1 MRDTPSILCS
11 HSPHLANMD
20 SPAWV
25 IDYAT
30 VFTPA
35 ACFILTAPLRLR
47 ALWSRSVA
55 VKSATLLQLTKSVSR
70 LLIFSGKRLYS
81 LDLGS
86 DDDKV
91 VSILFVAM
99 NLTILL
105 LNSSNTGSNTP
116 SVRLGPP
123 ILAFVA
129 ACVSVLLSQW
139 EHSRSI
145 RPSHLLQTYLL
156 LSLLGR
162 LVHVYTHW
170 PDVAATTERA
180 IEISVCVTTAAF
192 LTIESIQKDA
202 FLTSRKRYPPQ
213 VLRGV
218 FGQRLF
224 LWLNRLFHKGYNTV
238 FNLNS
243 LDRIDEVL
251 SSLDDCRRLRMQ
263 WLKIRTQAS
272 HDLLLRSICRSIYVD
287 LLFPII
293 PRVLL
298 LAVNFAQP
306 WLVQRLLGHVAQP
319 TRSTRE
325 GVLLICATATTYTCL
340 AIFQSWYW
348 QSVCRFQTKV
358 RFCLITAIY
367 DKSLRC
373 RTKASPLTLMNVDV
387 EKALFGIRPVHE
399 YWAATL
405 SIVVAFGLLYTQIGV
420 CFIAP
425 LTLVLT
431 LVTVTVINGTSVGP
445 KQKVW
450 LETTQA
456 RIGYIMETMNTMKAI
471 KLHGLVTPT
480 ILQGTA
486 LREQEVHAQRTI
498 RKSLLINTI
507 ISQTA
512 FVALA
517 LVTYCAFGVRTR
529 ITGEPLINDK
539 LFTSLA
545 ILKLISTPM
554 LGAVQFIPNTLQSLA
569 ALQRIQAFL
578 EVDDQIDQRTIQHSR
593 TSNHST
599 RPEVPAY
606 ASDGQIVASLSNVS
620 CGYSPAVPVLENLTW
635 DFRKNRLVGSGK
647 STLLK
652 ALLGEVDINRGSVHA
667 PGVVAYCDQSPW
679 LWDGTIEENIMG
691 IYERDESWL
700 QRVIWACGLE
710 QDMRR
715 MPVPSAIGNGGSSL
729 SGGQRN
735 RVSLA
740 RAVYSREKFVL
751 LDDPLSGL
759 DSRTETIVFTRVLGP
774 QGILKSN
781 GCTVILATN
790 SKHWTSYSDSTIVI
804 EKGTA
809 IAYDLPQRR
818 IGNAHN
824 VEARFRPLLDQS
836 SSSGLLP
843 SNSACED
850 RLLDVDQANLA
861 PKPGSD
867 LEVYKQYFIS
877 FGLYHTIFYFAL
889 LVASVGAVQTQSV
902 WLKKWSTAKTT
913 GHGELTIQILVFTA
927 ISCAAITCLGLL
939 FGFSLLKLLVRASLH
954 LHARQWTALMNVKF
968 VAWVSKDVGSIIN
981 RFSQDIMIIDTQL
994 AMAFINTTMQ
1004 VCTSIASIVL
1014 LMVATP
1020 YIGAVIPFLCA
1031 IFWAIQRI
1039 YLRTSKQLRTLD
1051 LEAKAP
1057 LCTHFLRSISGLS
1070 TIKSFGWAESYRET
1084 NIRLLRDSQIPYY
1097 LLASIQNWLSLVLNL
1112 VVAGLATMVVAIAF
1126 NLSSLDSGYF
1136 GLALTSIMDL
1146 GFYFEVLITSWT
1158 SLETSLGAIA
1168 RMNQFVRELPRK
1180 EEDEVVPSSSW
1191 PAQGELLIQD
1201 LTASYSEDSAA
1212 SPVLRNVTLHVRPG
1226 EKVAICGRT
1235 GSGKSSIIAA
1245 IFGLLHV
1252 NYGSITI
1259 DGLDTKRVESKALRS
1274 TILLLTQDPYFTP
1287 GTVRQNLLLHESGP
1301 VPDSAIVSALE
1312 RTKLL
1317 DKFNAIEGDTNILDM
1332 TLLPEDMLTK
1342 GEMQLFAIARIL
1354 LSNTKIL
1361 VLDEP
1366 TSGLDPGSDEVVRSL
1381 LWDHCTVRNLTI
1393 ITIAHKLQSIINF
1406 DTVVVVDEGHI
1417 KEKGRPS
1424 ELAAM
1429 DGSMFAQLLLQSS

>member
-1 MRDTPSILCS
+1 
-11 HSPHLANMD
+11 
-20 SPAWV
+20 
-25 IDYAT
+25 
-30 VFTPA
+30 
-35 ACFILTAPLRLR
+35 
-47 ALWSRSVA
+47 
-55 VKSATLLQLTKSVSR
+55 
-70 LLIFSGKRLYS
+70 
-81 LDLGS
+81 
-86 DDDKV
+86 
-91 VSILFVAM
+91 
-99 NLTILL
+99 
-105 LNSSNTGSNTP
+105 
-116 SVRLGPP
+116 
-123 ILAFVA
+123 
-129 ACVSVLLSQW
+129 
-139 EHSRSI
+139 
-145 RPSHLLQTYLL
+145 
-156 LSLLGR
+156 
-162 LVHVYTHW
+162 
-170 PDVAATTERA
+170 
-180 IEISVCVTTAAF
+180 
-192 LTIESIQKDA
+192 
-202 FLTSRKRYPPQ
+202 
-213 VLRGV
+213 
-218 FGQRLF
+218 
-224 LWLNRLFHKGYNTV
+224 
-238 FNLNS
+238 
-243 LDRIDEVL
+243 
-251 SSLDDCRRLRMQ
+251 
-263 WLKIRTQAS
+263 
-272 HDLLLRSICRSIYVD
+272 
-287 LLFPII
+287 
-293 PRVLL
+293 
-298 LAVNFAQP
+298 
-306 WLVQRLLGHVAQP
+306 
-319 TRSTRE
+319 
-325 GVLLICATATTYTCL
+325 
-340 AIFQSWYW
+340 
-348 QSVCRFQTKV
+348 
-358 RFCLITAIY
+358 
-367 DKSLRC
+367 
-373 RTKASPLTLMNVDV
+373 
-387 EKALFGIRPVHE
+387 
-399 YWAATL
+399 
-405 SIVVAFGLLYTQIGV
+405 
-420 CFIAP
+420 
-425 LTLVLT
+425 
-431 LVTVTVINGTSVGP
+431 
-445 KQKVW
+445 
-450 LETTQA
+450 
-456 RIGYIMETMNTMKAI
+456 MKAI

-635 DFRKNRLVGSGK
+635 DFRKNRLYMIIGRQASTLPWMFITDNITSVGSGK

-804 EKGTA
+804 EKGTG

-968 VAWVSKDVGSIIN
+968 VAW
-981 RFSQDIMIIDTQL
+981 
-994 AMAFINTTMQ
+994 
-1004 VCTSIASIVL
+1004 
-1014 LMVATP
+1014 
-1020 YIGAVIPFLCA
+1020 
-1031 IFWAIQRI
+1031 
-1039 YLRTSKQLRTLD
+1039 
-1051 LEAKAP
+1051 
-1057 LCTHFLRSISGLS
+1057 
-1070 TIKSFGWAESYRET
+1070 
-1084 NIRLLRDSQIPYY
+1084 IPYY

-1342 GEMQLFAIARIL
+1342 AYEWAR
-1354 LSNTKIL
+1354 S
-1361 VLDEP
+1361 
-1366 TSGLDPGSDEVVRSL
+1366 R
-1381 LWDHCTVRNLTI
+1381 
-1393 ITIAHKLQSIINF
+1393 F
-1406 DTVVVVDEGHI
+1406 
-1417 KEKGRPS
+1417 
-1424 ELAAM
+1424 
-1429 DGSMFAQLLLQSS
+1429 